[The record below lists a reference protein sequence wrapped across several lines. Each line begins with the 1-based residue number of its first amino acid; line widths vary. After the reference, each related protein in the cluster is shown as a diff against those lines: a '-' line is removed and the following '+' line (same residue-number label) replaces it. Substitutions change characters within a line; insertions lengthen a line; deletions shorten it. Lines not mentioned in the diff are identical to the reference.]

1 MALID
6 QIIVFGYLIGAL
18 AIGIAVTRKAS
29 TSSEEYFLA
38 GRSLPWW
45 LAGTSIVATTFA
57 ADTPLAVTG
66 LVASGGIAGNW
77 IWWCWGIAH
86 VVAAVVFA
94 RYWRR
99 LRVVTDAEVMELR
112 YAGTAAVVLRVTKTA
127 YQAIFLNCL
136 TMGWVILAMRKV
148 SLNLFP
154 DQNPVHMT
162 FALMALAVTYSV
174 LGGMRSVVLTDLVQ
188 FTLAM
193 IGAALLLVFVL
204 QSPEIGGISGLLTQ
218 LELTYPEKSESLLT
232 FFPTGD
238 LPDMPIF
245 LFAVLM
251 TVGWWR
257 QAEGMGYIVQ
267 RIGATK
273 SPRDAEQASIWFAVL
288 HNAIRPWPWI
298 VVALAAL
305 VIWPL
310 GSVPD
315 AGACTD
321 AIISCPAGFSCA
333 DAVCVFDREATYATL
348 LVDKLPPGA
357 LGIVLISLL
366 AEFMST
372 IDTHVNWG
380 ASYLVRDIWQRFVS
394 SEGNP
399 KQEVLVGRIGVVCM
413 ALLAALLSLKMTS
426 IVSVWVFLLTLG
438 SGLGS
443 VAIARWLWWRVNAIS
458 ELAALLVST
467 ALAIWVVYADI
478 PRADGILWVAF
489 GSLAVWLPLAIFGS
503 PTPLERLDTFYQQAR
518 PAGFWGPVAQRNPEI
533 DNTLEKGIGLRL
545 LAGLVAVYGTLIGLG
560 GLILRPERDGV
571 WALVLLAGLKA
582 FHWLLIRAK
591 DEPE

>member
-1 MALID
+1 M
-6 QIIVFGYLIGAL
+6 
-18 AIGIAVTRKAS
+18 
-29 TSSEEYFLA
+29 
-38 GRSLPWW
+38 
-45 LAGTSIVATTFA
+45 
-57 ADTPLAVTG
+57 
-66 LVASGGIAGNW
+66 ASGGIAGNW

-112 YAGTAAVVLRVTKTA
+112 YAGPAAVTLRVTKTA

-148 SLNLFP
+148 TLNLFP
-154 DQNPVHMT
+154 DQNPIHIT
-162 FALMALAVTYSV
+162 FGLMALAVTYSV
-174 LGGMRSVVLTDLVQ
+174 LGGMRSVVLTDLAQ
-188 FTLAM
+188 FILAM

-204 QSPEIGGISGLLTQ
+204 QAPEIGGISGLLAQ
-218 LELTYPEKSESLLT
+218 LERTYPDNSESFLT

-245 LFAVLM
+245 LCAVLM

-298 VVALAAL
+298 LVALAAL
-305 VIWPL
+305 VIWPI

-315 AGACTD
+315 AGPCTS
-321 AIISCPAGFSCA
+321 ALISCPAGFSCA

-348 LVDKLPPGA
+348 LVEKLPPGA

-366 AEFMST
+366 AAFMST

-394 SEGNP
+394 PNTP
-399 KQEVLVGRIGVVCM
+399 PRQEVLVGRIGVVVM
-413 ALLAALLSLKMTS
+413 ALLAAGLSLRMNS

-443 VAIARWLWWRVNAIS
+443 VAIARWLWWRVNAIA
-458 ELAALLVST
+458 ELAALITST

-478 PRADGILWVAF
+478 GRAEGILWVAF
-489 GSLAVWLPLAIFGS
+489 GSLATWLPLAIFGR
-503 PTPLERLDTFYQQAR
+503 PTPMERLDTFYQKAR
-518 PAGFWGPVAQRNPEI
+518 PAGAWGPVAQRNPEI
-533 DNTLEKGIGLRL
+533 DSALEQGVGLRL
-545 LAGLVAVYGTLIGLG
+545 LAGLCAVYGTLMGLG
-560 GLILRPERDGV
+560 GLILRPQTWI
-571 WALVLLAGLKA
+571 WASLLVGGISA
-582 FHWLLIRAK
+582 FIWLLIRAK
-591 DEPE
+591 TEPE